1 MFKFITR
8 KPLWFN
14 ILVAIGM
21 VLAVFLVFFLLL
33 EWITRHG
40 ESSTV
45 PSVTGKNII
54 DVTED
59 LNEKGFEVVI
69 QDSVYYD
76 SLPPGV
82 VIKQVPEPDA
92 VVKKNRTVYVTVNRF
107 VAPDIDMP
115 NLVGYSL
122 RNAELVLINTGLKL
136 GDTTYKMDFA
146 KNSVLEQLY
155 RGQNIKAG
163 TKIKVGSTID
173 LVLSS
178 GVGDIA
184 VPVPKVVGLT
194 YSEARAMLDG
204 SGFIVVP
211 YADPDVRD
219 SAAAFVYRQNP
230 APKTEEGFQ
239 VRIRQ
244 GQLIEVWIGTTP
256 PAIDSTSR
264 NTPPPQNPEDDE

>member
-1 MFKFITR
+1 MFKYITR

-21 VLAVFLVFFLLL
+21 VLAVFLIFFLLL

-40 ESSTV
+40 ESSSV
-45 PSVTGKNII
+45 PAVTGKNII
-54 DVTED
+54 DVTRDLED
-59 LNEKGFEVVI
+59 KGFEVVI

-115 NLVGYSL
+115 NLVGYSF
-122 RNAELVLINTGLKL
+122 RNAELVLINSGLKL

-146 KNSVLEQLY
+146 KNSVLEQLF

-184 VPVPKVVGLT
+184 VPVPKVTGLT
-194 YSEARAMLDG
+194 YAEARSLLDA

-230 APKTEEGFQ
+230 APKTEDGFQ

-244 GQLIEVWIGTTP
+244 GQLIEVWLGTTP
-256 PAIDSTSR
+256 PVTDSTR
-264 NTPPPQNPEDDE
+264 NEPQNPDDDE